1 MNPQEQFCHN
11 QHCWAYGRKGE
22 EHIVIHS
29 HKERRYRCKRCGR
42 TFSQTKGT
50 ALYRLHKPQELVFV
64 VLTLLAYGSPIQ
76 AIVAAFGLDERTVSR
91 WQREAGSQCRRVH
104 EHLVEAGNVELSQVQ
119 ADELRVRVVGGI
131 MWLATAL
138 EVKSRLW
145 LGGVVRVHRD
155 RQLIRALLWRIKECG
170 SVAQILL
177 CTDGLACY
185 AKQALLIFREAL
197 RNSGRVG
204 RPRLILPEGVMVARV
219 KKRYER
225 RRVVEVLREV
235 VRGTEGA
242 VQERLMETQRSV
254 TALINT
260 AYVERLNAT
269 FRARLAPLVRRSRA
283 GVHEQGTLEAGMWL
297 MGTCYNF
304 LWAHRSL
311 RQECGGG
318 GGGEE
323 PSASKWI
330 ERTPAQAAGL
340 TDHRW
345 TMEELMRFV
354 VMPARMPKR
363 RGRRP
368 KWLLEAARAA

>member
-1 MNPQEQFCHN
+1 MNPQKQFCHN
-11 QHCWAYGRKGE
+11 QTCWAYGRKGE

-29 HKERRYRCKRCGR
+29 HKEKRYRCKRCRR

-76 AIVAAFGLDERTVSR
+76 AIVAAFGLDERTVAR
-91 WQREAGSQCRRVH
+91 WQKEAGSQCQRVH

-138 EVKSRLW
+138 EVRSRLW

-155 RQLIRALLWRIKECG
+155 RQLIRALLWRIRKCG

-177 CTDGLACY
+177 CTDGLASY
-185 AKQALLIFREAL
+185 AKQALLIFRESL
-197 RNSGRVG
+197 RTGRGG

-225 RRVVEVLREV
+225 RRVVEVVREV
-235 VRGTEGA
+235 VRGAEAA
-242 VQERLMETQRSV
+242 VQERLMETQRSL

-297 MGTCYNF
+297 VGTCYNF

-311 RQECGGG
+311 RQERGG

-345 TMEELMRFV
+345 TLEELMSFV
-354 VMPARMPKR
+354 VEPTRTPKR

>member
-1 MNPQEQFCHN
+1 MNPLKQFCHN
-11 QHCWAYGRKGE
+11 RNCWAYGRKGE
-22 EHIVIHS
+22 GHIVIHS
-29 HKERRYRCKRCGR
+29 QKEKRYRCKRCRR

-76 AIVAAFGLDERTVSR
+76 AIVAAFGLDERTVAR
-91 WQREAGSQCRRVH
+91 WQKEAGLQCRRVH

-138 EVKSRLW
+138 EVTSRLW

-155 RQLIRALLWRIKECG
+155 RRLICALLRRVRGCG
-170 SVAQILL
+170 SVAHILL

-185 AKQALLIFREAL
+185 AKQAFLIFREAL
-197 RNSGRVG
+197 RTGRVG

-219 KKRYER
+219 KKRYAR
-225 RRVVEVLREV
+225 RRVVEVIREV
-235 VRGTEGA
+235 VRGTETA
-242 VQERLMETQRSV
+242 VQERLMETQRSL

-260 AYVERLNAT
+260 AYIERLNAT

-297 MGTCYNF
+297 VGTCYNF

-311 RQECGGG
+311 RQERGGGDGGGG

-323 PSASKWI
+323 LFASKWI
-330 ERTPAQAAGL
+330 ERTPAQAAALRIIAG
-340 TDHRW
+340 RW
-345 TMEELMRFV
+345 KSL
-354 VMPARMPKR
+354 
-363 RGRRP
+363 
-368 KWLLEAARAA
+368 

>member
-1 MNPQEQFCHN
+1 MNPQKQFCHN
-11 QHCWAYGRKGE
+11 QNCWAYGRKGQ

-29 HKERRYRCKRCGR
+29 HKEKRYRCKRCRR

-76 AIVAAFGLDERTVSR
+76 AIVAAFGLDERTVTR
-91 WQREAGSQCRRVH
+91 WQKEAGSQCRRVH
-104 EHLVEAGNVELSQVQ
+104 EHLVEAGNLELSQVQ

-131 MWLATAL
+131 MWLASAL
-138 EVKSRLW
+138 EVRSRLW

-155 RQLIRALLWRIKECG
+155 RRLIRALLWRIRECG
-170 SVAQILL
+170 SVAHILL

-185 AKQALLIFREAL
+185 AKQALLIFREA
-197 RNSGRVG
+197 RRTGRVG

-235 VRGTEGA
+235 VTGAEAA
-242 VQERLMETQRSV
+242 VQERLMATQRSL

-297 MGTCYNF
+297 VGTCYDF

-311 RQECGGG
+311 RQERG

-323 PSASKWI
+323 PSARKWI
-330 ERTPAQAAGL
+330 EQTPAQAAGL

-345 TMEELMRFV
+345 TLEELMSFV
-354 VMPARMPKR
+354 VVPARIPKR

-368 KWLLEAARAA
+368 KWLLEVARAA

>member
-1 MNPQEQFCHN
+1 MVN
-11 QHCWAYGRKGE
+11 A
-22 EHIVIHS
+22 V
-29 HKERRYRCKRCGR
+29 
-42 TFSQTKGT
+42 
-50 ALYRLHKPQELVFV
+50 
-64 VLTLLAYGSPIQ
+64 
-76 AIVAAFGLDERTVSR
+76 VAAFNLEMSGRSL
-91 WQREAGSQCRRVH
+91 AGRKKPALS
-104 EHLVEAGNVELSQVQ
+104 AGECTSTWWKPGTWKLSQVQ
-119 ADELRVRVVGGI
+119 ADEVRVRVVGGV
-131 MWLATAL
+131 MWLAWAL
-138 EVKSRLW
+138 EVGSRLW

-155 RQLIRALLWRIKECG
+155 CRLIRALLWRIRACG
-170 SVAQILL
+170 STMEILL

-185 AKQALLIFREAL
+185 AKQALLIFREA
-197 RNSGRVG
+197 RRTGRVG
-204 RPRLILPEGVMVARV
+204 RPRLILPEEVMVAKV

-235 VRGTEGA
+235 VTGAEAA
-242 VQERLMETQRSV
+242 VQERLMATQRSI

-260 AYVERLNAT
+260 AYLERLNAT

-297 MGTCYNF
+297 VGTCYNF

-311 RQECGGG
+311 RQERGGG
-318 GGGEE
+318 GCCCGEE
-323 PSASKWI
+323 SSASKWI

-340 TDHRW
+340 TDHCW
-345 TMEELMRFV
+345 TLEKLMSFV

>member
-1 MNPQEQFCHN
+1 MNPQKQFCHN
-11 QHCWAYGRKGE
+11 QDCWAYGRKGE

-29 HKERRYRCKRCGR
+29 HKEKRYRCKRCRR

-76 AIVAAFGLDERTVSR
+76 AIVAAFGLDERTVAR

-119 ADELRVRVVGGI
+119 ADELRVRVVGGV

-138 EVKSRLW
+138 EARSRLW

-155 RQLIRALLWRIKECG
+155 RRLIRALLWRIRECG
-170 SVAQILL
+170 SVAHILL

-185 AKQALLIFREAL
+185 AKQALLIFREA
-197 RNSGRVG
+197 SGCTGRVG

-235 VRGTEGA
+235 VRGTEAA
-242 VQERLMETQRSV
+242 VQERLMETQRSI

-269 FRARLAPLVRRSRA
+269 FRARLAPLVRRTRA
-283 GVHEQGTLEAGMWL
+283 GVHKQATLEAGMWL
-297 MGTCYNF
+297 IGTCYNF
-304 LWAHRSL
+304 VWLHRSL
-311 RQECGGG
+311 RQERGGG
-318 GGGEE
+318 DDGDGL
-323 PSASKWI
+323 SASKWI

-345 TMEELMRFV
+345 TLEELMSFV
-354 VMPARMPKR
+354 VPTQIPKR

>member
-1 MNPQEQFCHN
+1 
-11 QHCWAYGRKGE
+11 
-22 EHIVIHS
+22 
-29 HKERRYRCKRCGR
+29 
-42 TFSQTKGT
+42 
-50 ALYRLHKPQELVFV
+50 
-64 VLTLLAYGSPIQ
+64 
-76 AIVAAFGLDERTVSR
+76 
-91 WQREAGSQCRRVH
+91 VH

-119 ADELRVRVVGGI
+119 ADELRVRVVGGV

-138 EVKSRLW
+138 EAKSRLW

-155 RQLIRALLWRIKECG
+155 RQLIRALLWRIRECG

-185 AKQALLIFREAL
+185 AKQALLIFREA
-197 RNSGRVG
+197 RRTGGVG

-225 RRVVEVLREV
+225 RRVVEVI
-235 VRGTEGA
+235 RGAEAA
-242 VQERLMETQRSV
+242 VQERLMGTQRST

-260 AYVERLNAT
+260 AYIERLNAT

-283 GVHEQGTLEAGMWL
+283 GVHEQETVEARMWL
-297 MGTCYNF
+297 VGTCYNF
-304 LWAHRSL
+304 LWTHRSL
-311 RQECGGG
+311 RQERG

-323 PSASKWI
+323 LSASKWI

-345 TMEELMRFV
+345 TLEELMSFV

>member
-1 MNPQEQFCHN
+1 MNPQKQFCHN
-11 QHCWAYGRKGE
+11 QNCWAYARKGE
-22 EHIVIHS
+22 EHIVVHS
-29 HKERRYRCKRCGR
+29 HKEKRYRCKRCRR

-76 AIVAAFGLDERTVSR
+76 AIVAAFGLDERTVAR
-91 WQREAGSQCRRVH
+91 WQKEAGSQCRRVH
-104 EHLVEAGNVELSQVQ
+104 EHLVETGNVQLSQVQ
-119 ADELRVRVVGGI
+119 ADELRVRVVGGV

-155 RQLIRALLWRIKECG
+155 RRLIRALLWQIKECG

-185 AKQALLIFREAL
+185 AKQALLIFREAS
-197 RNSGRVG
+197 RTGRVG

-225 RRVVEVLREV
+225 RRVVEVVREV
-235 VRGTEGA
+235 VRGAEEA
-242 VQERLMETQRSV
+242 VQERLMETQRSL

-297 MGTCYNF
+297 VGTCYNF

-311 RQECGGG
+311 RQERG

-345 TMEELMRFV
+345 TLEELMSFV
-354 VMPARMPKR
+354 VVPARIPKR

>member
-1 MNPQEQFCHN
+1 MNPQKQFCHN
-11 QHCWAYGRKGE
+11 QNCWAYGRKGE

-29 HKERRYRCKRCGR
+29 HKEKRYRCKRCRR

-76 AIVAAFGLDERTVSR
+76 AIVAAFGLDERTVTR
-91 WQREAGSQCRRVH
+91 WQKEAGSQCRRVH
-104 EHLVEAGNVELSQVQ
+104 EDLVEAGNVELSQVQ

-131 MWLATAL
+131 MWLASAL
-138 EVKSRLW
+138 EVRSRLW

-155 RQLIRALLWRIKECG
+155 RRLIRALLWRIRECG
-170 SVAQILL
+170 SVAHILL

-185 AKQALLIFREAL
+185 AKQALLIFREA
-197 RNSGRVG
+197 RRTGRVG

-235 VRGTEGA
+235 VTGAEAA
-242 VQERLMETQRSV
+242 VQERLMATQRSL

-297 MGTCYNF
+297 VGTCYNF

-311 RQECGGG
+311 RQERG

-323 PSASKWI
+323 PSARKWI
-330 ERTPAQAAGL
+330 EQTPAQAAGL

-345 TMEELMRFV
+345 TLEELMSFV
-354 VMPARMPKR
+354 VVPARIPKR

-368 KWLLEAARAA
+368 KWLLEVARAA